1 MKAYLKSAMKS
12 KLYFNPTWA
21 TTRQG
26 LNISLWAS
34 NPPEPS
40 LLQKE
45 NSPIL
50 FIGGVH
56 GDEPEGV
63 WLAEAFLNRI
73 KTHHIKQSHAPSQLR
88 SIQPWV
94 IIPCLN
100 PEGYSRLERTNSA
113 GVDLNRN
120 FPSPDW
126 SPEAKAP
133 RYFPGI
139 QPGTEPEVQAV
150 LQATEIYKPK
160 LIIHFHSWKPCVV
173 YTGKPAEPIARLLS
187 DHSGYPMHEDIGYPT
202 PGSLGQYG
210 WLSLKTPVI
219 CIEEQEG
226 ISRDHIWRRFQWALM
241 DLIK

>member
-1 MKAYLKSAMKS
+1 MNSEI
-12 KLYFNPTWA
+12 YFNPTWA

-26 LNISLWAS
+26 LKIPLWSSHA
-34 NPPEPS
+34 PDDFQQS
-40 LLQKE
+40 LLDR
-45 NSPIL
+45 PIL

-63 WLAEAFLNRI
+63 WLAEAFLNWL
-73 KTHHIKQSHAPSQLR
+73 QSESLKRHAPRKNNTSARTLWPR
-88 SIQPWV
+88 QPWV
-94 IIPCLN
+94 LIPCLN
-100 PEGYSRLERTNSA
+100 PEGYSVNERTNAS

-133 RYFPGI
+133 RYYPGP
-139 QPGTEPEVQAV
+139 QPGSEPEVQGA
-150 LQATEIYKPK
+150 LRALDLYKPK

-173 YTGKPAEPIARLLS
+173 YTGGPGATVAQLLS
-187 DHSGYPMHEDIGYPT
+187 EHSGYPYHEDIGYPT

-210 WLSLKTPVI
+210 WLSLQTPVI

-226 ISRDHIWRRFQWALM
+226 TSREHVWPRFRWALM
-241 DLIK
+241 DLIR